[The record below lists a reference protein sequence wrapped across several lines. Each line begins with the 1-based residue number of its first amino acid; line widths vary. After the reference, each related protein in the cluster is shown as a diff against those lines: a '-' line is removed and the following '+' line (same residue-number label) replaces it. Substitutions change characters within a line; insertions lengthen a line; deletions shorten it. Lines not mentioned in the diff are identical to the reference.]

1 MPIITAEQTRTR
13 TEVIPTTLELD
24 TKYGLVQGLITTA
37 ADDGKY
43 AVDVT
48 LGSDDQTQFVTWI
61 KTYGYRVVAA
71 SAAGTTIRKLLG
83 TPVNLRI
90 TWARYTVTVAAASV
104 AEGGVI
110 DYTVTTKGVADSTA
124 YWSITG
130 MATGADFT
138 PTVSEGTVNIASGN
152 GAITITV
159 ATDVIADAGETVILR
174 LYADSLRT
182 DLVATAATVTIT

>member
-1 MPIITAEQTRTR
+1 M
-13 TEVIPTTLELD
+13 
-24 TKYGLVQGLITTA
+24 A
-37 ADDGKY
+37 A
-43 AVDVT
+43 T
-48 LGSDDQTQFVTWI
+48 
-61 KTYGYRVVAA
+61 
-71 SAAGTTIRKLLG
+71 
-83 TPVNLRI
+83 
-90 TWARYTVTVAAASV
+90 SV